1 MKFKNIYRPL
11 IIIVLSNLV
20 LASCIRTQRS
30 KSTLTGWNFNDPRFG
45 NFTAPVDYRGQ
56 KTPPGMILIEGG
68 TFTMG
73 HVQDD
78 VMFDWNTT
86 PVRQQVRTF
95 YMDETEVTN
104 KEYSFYL
111 EWISRVFPQADTMD
125 INKRIY
131 QAALPD
137 TLVWRNKL
145 GSTELLS
152 ETYLRHPAFADYP
165 VVGVSWLQ
173 AVEYCKWRT
182 DRVNERILMD
192 KGILKPLFEDDS
204 LRVDGENHFVT
215 DTYLKNPYLLFNGD
229 SSIYNKG
236 IPVRKSLTSKR
247 RGAFG
252 KRKVRRVRNS
262 RNIKND
268 NAVQTQDGADVVL
281 AADNTTQL
289 DVSTQDA
296 NTPKPPKKHKFTGR
310 HVTISDGLL
319 VPKFRLPTEAEWEY
333 AAKAEVEN
341 REYNT
346 IRGRKKYTWNGK
358 YTRDKSKRYKG
369 DMMANYKQGK
379 GDYSGLAGWSS
390 DGADITAQ
398 VKTYKPNAFGLYNMS
413 GNVAEWVADVYRP
426 IIDAQA
432 NDFNYFRGTSF
443 QKTYIDSMGK
453 VVVLDYNNLRID
465 TLPNGK
471 IVPRGLPGNIKYV
484 PITKDDAFMRTN
496 YRKANNANFDDGDL
510 ASNKYFYK
518 NEDDTELVPRMYN
531 SPKNKIEVNEQGYL
545 IKKYDTINNRRT
557 LINNTL
563 RVYKGGSWKDLAYWL
578 DPAQRRYLPEY
589 AATDYI
595 GFRCAMDRLGSSTL
609 SRDRQA
615 HFVRRK

>member
-1 MKFKNIYRPL
+1 MKFQNSYKAL
-11 IIIVLSNLV
+11 LIIVLSALT
-20 LASCIRTQRS
+20 LSGCIRTQRT

-56 KTPPGMILIEGG
+56 KTPPGMVLIEGG

-73 HVQDD
+73 RVQDD

-86 PVRQQVRTF
+86 PARQQIRSF
-95 YMDETEVTN
+95 YMDEAEVTN

-152 ETYLRHPAFADYP
+152 ETYLRHPAFANYP

-192 KGILKPLFEDDS
+192 KGVLKPLFADDS
-204 LRVDGENHFVT
+204 IRVDGENHFVT

-229 SSIYNKG
+229 SSVYNRG
-236 IPVRKSLTSKR
+236 LPVRKSLTNKKK
-247 RGAFG
+247 GIFG
-252 KRKVRRVRNS
+252 KRGVRRTRKS
-262 RNIKND
+262 RNITVVD
-268 NAVQTQDGADVVL
+268 SLLLDTTLVQIADVP
-281 AADNTTQL
+281 N
-289 DVSTQDA
+289 
-296 NTPKPPKKHKFTGR
+296 PEKKNKFTGR
-310 HVTISDGLL
+310 HVTLSDGLL
-319 VPKFRLPTEAEWEY
+319 MPKYRLPTEAEWEY
-333 AAKAEVEN
+333 AAKAEIEN

-346 IRGRKKYTWNGK
+346 IKGRKKYTWNGK
-358 YTRDKSKRYKG
+358 YTRDHSKRYKG
-369 DMMANYKQGK
+369 EMLANFRQGK

-390 DGADITAQ
+390 DGADITAEI
-398 VKTYKPNAFGLYNMS
+398 KTYKPNAFGLYNMS

-426 IIDAQA
+426 IIDNLAS
-432 NDFNYFRGTSF
+432 DFNYFRGTSF
-443 QKTYIDSMGK
+443 TKTYIDSLGR
-453 VVVLDYNNLRID
+453 VVVLDYNNLALD
-465 TLPNGK
+465 TLPNGR
-471 IVPRGLPGNIKYV
+471 IVPKGLPGNVKYV

-496 YRKANNANFDDGDL
+496 YRKANNVDLNDGDL

-518 NEDDTELVPRMYN
+518 DEDDADLIPRMYN
-531 SPKNKIEVNEQGYL
+531 SPKNKIAVDEQGRI
-545 IKKYDTINNRRT
+545 IKKYDSINNRRT

-563 RVYKGGSWKDLAYWL
+563 RVYKGGSWKDRAYWL

-589 AATDYI
+589 ESTDYI
-595 GFRCAMDRLGSSTL
+595 GFRCAMDRLGSAAL
-609 SRDRQA
+609 SRDRTP

>member
-1 MKFKNIYRPL
+1 MKFQNSYKAL
-11 IIIVLSNLV
+11 LIIVLSALTF
-20 LASCIRTQRS
+20 SGCIRTQRT

-56 KTPPGMILIEGG
+56 KTPPGMVLIEGG

-73 HVQDD
+73 RVQDD

-86 PVRQQVRTF
+86 PARQQIRSF
-95 YMDETEVTN
+95 YMDEAEVTN

-152 ETYLRHPAFADYP
+152 ETYLRHPAFANYP

-192 KGILKPLFEDDS
+192 KGVLKPLFADDS
-204 LRVDGENHFVT
+204 IRVDGENHFVT

-229 SSIYNKG
+229 SSVYNRG
-236 IPVRKSLTSKR
+236 LPVRKSLTNKKK
-247 RGAFG
+247 GIFG
-252 KRKVRRVRNS
+252 KRGVRRTRKS
-262 RNIKND
+262 RNITVVDSLLLDTTLVQISDVPNPEKKN
-268 NAVQTQDGADVVL
+268 
-281 AADNTTQL
+281 
-289 DVSTQDA
+289 
-296 NTPKPPKKHKFTGR
+296 KFTGR
-310 HVTISDGLL
+310 HVTLSDGLL
-319 VPKFRLPTEAEWEY
+319 MPKYRLPTEAEWEY
-333 AAKAEVEN
+333 AAKAEIEN

-358 YTRDKSKRYKG
+358 YTRDHSKRYKG
-369 DMMANYKQGK
+369 EMLANFRQGK

-390 DGADITAQ
+390 DGADITAEI
-398 VKTYKPNAFGLYNMS
+398 KTYKPNAFGLYNMS

-426 IIDAQA
+426 IIDNLAS
-432 NDFNYFRGTSF
+432 DFNYFRGTSF
-443 QKTYIDSMGK
+443 TKTYIDSLGR
-453 VVVLDYNNLRID
+453 VVVLDYNNLALD
-465 TLPNGK
+465 TLPNGR
-471 IVPRGLPGNIKYV
+471 IVPKGLPGNVKYV

-496 YRKANNANFDDGDL
+496 YRKANNVDLNDGDL

-518 NEDDTELVPRMYN
+518 DEDDADLIPRMYN
-531 SPKNKIEVNEQGYL
+531 SPKNKIAVDEQGRI
-545 IKKYDTINNRRT
+545 IKKYDSINNRRT

-563 RVYKGGSWKDLAYWL
+563 RVYKGGSWKDRAYWL

-589 AATDYI
+589 ESTDYI
-595 GFRCAMDRLGSSTL
+595 GFRCAMDRLGSAAL
-609 SRDRQA
+609 SRDRTP

>member
-1 MKFKNIYRPL
+1 MKFQNIFKSVT
-11 IIIVLSNLV
+11 IILLSVLFLS
-20 LASCIRTQRS
+20 SCLRTERS

-56 KTPPGMILIEGG
+56 KTPPGMVLIEGG

-78 VMFDWNTT
+78 VMFDWNST
-86 PVRQQVRTF
+86 PVRQQLRSF
-95 YMDETEVTN
+95 YIDEAEVTN

-111 EWISRVFPQADTMD
+111 EYLSRVFPQSDTMD

-137 TLVWRNKL
+137 TLVWREKL

-173 AVEYCKWRT
+173 AVQYCKWRT

-192 KGILKPLFEDDS
+192 KGILKPLFADDS
-204 LRVDGENHFVT
+204 ISVEGENHFVT
-215 DTYLKNPYLLFNGD
+215 ETYLRNPYLLFNGD

-236 IPVRKSLTSKR
+236 IPVRKSLSSKR
-247 RGAFG
+247 KSIFG
-252 KRKVRRVRNS
+252 KRSTRKS
-262 RNIKND
+262 RNRNTAIAD
-268 NAVQTQDGADVVL
+268 TLLQDTSLFVTEA
-281 AADNTTQL
+281 
-289 DVSTQDA
+289 
-296 NTPKPPKKHKFTGR
+296 KPLPKKPKFTGR

-319 VPKFRLPTEAEWEY
+319 VPKYRLPTEAEWEY

-346 IRGRKKYTWNGK
+346 IKGRKKYTWNGK
-358 YTRDKSKRYKG
+358 YTRDNSKRYKG
-369 DMMANYKQGK
+369 DMLANFKQGR

-390 DGADITAQ
+390 DGADITAAI
-398 VKTYKPNAFGLYNMS
+398 KTYKPNAFGLYNMA
-413 GNVAEWVADVYRP
+413 GNVAEWVADIYRP
-426 IIDAQA
+426 IIDSQA
-432 NDFNYFRGTSF
+432 NDFNYFRGTNF
-443 QKTYIDSMGK
+443 LKTYIDSLGK
-453 VVVLDYNNLRID
+453 VVILDYNNLRID
-465 TLPNGK
+465 TLGNGM
-471 IVPRGLPGNIKYV
+471 IVPKGLPGEIKYV
-484 PITKDDAFMRTN
+484 PITKDDSFMRYN
-496 YRKANNANFDDGDL
+496 YRKANNADLNDGDL

-518 NEDDTELVPRMYN
+518 DEDDAELVPRMYN
-531 SPKNKIEVNEQGYL
+531 SPQNKIGVDEQGRL
-545 IKKYDTINNRRT
+545 IKKYDTKSNRRT
-557 LINNTL
+557 LINNNL
-563 RVYKGGSWKDLAYWL
+563 RVYKGGSWRDRSYWL

-595 GFRCAMDRLGSSTL
+595 GFRCAMDRLGSSSL
-609 SRDRQA
+609 SRDKRA
-615 HFVRRK
+615 HFLKRK

>member
-1 MKFKNIYRPL
+1 MKSQNIYKTL
-11 IIIVLSNLV
+11 IIIILANLI

-73 HVQDD
+73 SVQDD

-86 PVRQQVRTF
+86 PVRQQIRSF
-95 YMDETEVTN
+95 YMDEVEVTN

-137 TLVWRNKL
+137 TLVWRNTL

-192 KGILKPLFEDDS
+192 KGVLKPLFADDS

-215 DTYLKNPYLLFNGD
+215 DTYLKDPYLLFNGD

-236 IPVRKSLTSKR
+236 IPVRKSLTTRKRGLFSKR
-247 RGAFG
+247 SS
-252 KRKVRRVRNS
+252 RKS
-262 RNIKND
+262 RKNR
-268 NAVQTQDGADVVL
+268 DVVIDSL
-281 AADNTTQL
+281 LLDTTQVIVE
-289 DVSTQDA
+289 D
-296 NTPKPPKKHKFTGR
+296 TPPVPEKSKKPQFTGR

-358 YTRDKSKRYKG
+358 YTRDNSKRYKG
-369 DMMANYKQGK
+369 DMLANYKQGQ

-426 IIDAQA
+426 IIDSQA

-443 QKTYIDSMGK
+443 QKTYIDSLGK
-453 VVVLDYNNLRID
+453 VVVLDYNNLQLD
-465 TLPNGK
+465 TLPNGDV
-471 IVPRGLPGNIKYV
+471 VPKGLPGNIKYV

-496 YRKANNANFDDGDL
+496 YRKSNNANLDDGDL

-518 NEDDTELVPRMYN
+518 NEDDEELIPRMYN
-531 SPKNKIEVNEQGYL
+531 SPKNIIEVNEQGDL
-545 IKKYDTINNRRT
+545 IKKYDSINNRRT
-557 LINNTL
+557 LINNNL
-563 RVYKGGSWKDLAYWL
+563 RVYKGGSWKDRAYWL

-589 AATDYI
+589 AAADFI
-595 GFRCAMDRLGSSTL
+595 GFRCAMDRLGSSSL
-609 SRDRQA
+609 SRDKQA

>member
-1 MKFKNIYRPL
+1 MKFKNIYKTL
-11 IIIVLSNLV
+11 VIIVLANLV

-45 NFTAPVDYRGQ
+45 NFSAPVDYRGQ

-86 PVRQQVRTF
+86 PVRQQIRTF

-145 GSTELLS
+145 GSTDLLS

-192 KGILKPLFEDDS
+192 KGILKPLFADDS

-236 IPVRKSLTSKR
+236 LPVRKSLTTKKRGFFSKR
-247 RGAFG
+247 STRKSR
-252 KRKVRRVRNS
+252 KRRSVEVDS
-262 RNIKND
+262 LLLD
-268 NAVQTQDGADVVL
+268 TTFVQVAD
-281 AADNTTQL
+281 TPPP
-289 DVSTQDA
+289 
-296 NTPKPPKKHKFTGR
+296 PKPKKPKFTGR

-358 YTRDKSKRYKG
+358 YTRDNSKRYKG
-369 DMMANYKQGK
+369 DMLANYKQGQ

-426 IIDAQA
+426 IIDSQA

-443 QKTYIDSMGK
+443 QKTYIDSLGK
-453 VVVLDYNNLRID
+453 VVVLDYNNLQID

-471 IVPRGLPGNIKYV
+471 IAPRGLPGNIKYV

-496 YRKANNANFDDGDL
+496 YRKANNADLNDGDL

-518 NEDDTELVPRMYN
+518 DEDDAELIPRMYN

-545 IKKYDTINNRRT
+545 IKKYDSINNRRT
-557 LINNTL
+557 LINNNL
-563 RVYKGGSWKDLAYWL
+563 RVYKGGSWKDRAYWL

-589 AATDYI
+589 AATDFI
-595 GFRCAMDRLGSSTL
+595 GFRCAMDRLGSATL

>member
-1 MKFKNIYRPL
+1 MRKLSTKNQSILHRMKFKNIFKPL
-11 IIIVLSNLV
+11 IIIVLSV
-20 LASCIRTQRS
+20 LTLSGCMKTTRS
-30 KSTLTGWNFNDPRFG
+30 KSTLTGWSFNDPRFG

-56 KTPPGMILIEGG
+56 KTPPGMVLIEGG

-78 VMFDWNTT
+78 VLFDWNTT
-86 PVRQQVRTF
+86 PVRQQLRSF

-137 TLVWRNKL
+137 TLVWRSKL

-152 ETYLRHPAFADYP
+152 ETYLRHPAFANYP

-192 KGILKPLFEDDS
+192 KGILKPLFADDS
-204 LRVDGENHFVT
+204 IKVEGENHFVT
-215 DTYLKNPYLLFNGD
+215 ETYLKNPYLLFNGD
-229 SSIYNKG
+229 SSIYNRG

-252 KRKVRRVRNS
+252 GRSARKTRVGRVR
-262 RNIKND
+262 
-268 NAVQTQDGADVVL
+268 TGADTL
-281 AADNTTQL
+281 LL
-289 DVSTQDA
+289 DATPVQVA
-296 NTPKPPKKHKFTGR
+296 NTPKQKKRKFTGR
-310 HVTISDGLL
+310 HVTLSDGLL

-346 IRGRKKYTWNGK
+346 IKGRKKYTWNGK
-358 YTRDKSKRYKG
+358 YTRDNSKRYKG
-369 DMMANYKQGK
+369 DMLANYKQSQ

-390 DGADITAQ
+390 DGADITAE
-398 VKTYKPNAFGLYNMS
+398 VKTYKPNAFGLYNMA

-426 IIDAQA
+426 IIDSQA
-432 NDFNYFRGTSF
+432 SDFNYFRGTSF
-443 QKTYIDSMGK
+443 LKTYIDSLGK
-453 VVVLDYNNLRID
+453 VVVIDYNNLEVD

-471 IVPRGLPGNIKYV
+471 IVPKGLPGDIKYV
-484 PITKDDAFMRTN
+484 PITRDDAFMRFN
-496 YRKANNANFDDGDL
+496 YQKANYADYDDGDL

-518 NEDDTELVPRMYN
+518 DEDDAELIPRMYN
-531 SPKNKIEVNEQGYL
+531 APKNRIEVDEQGRL
-545 IKKYDTINNRRT
+545 IKKYDKKNNRRT

-563 RVYKGGSWKDLAYWL
+563 RVYKGGSWKDRAYWL

-595 GFRCAMDRLGSSTL
+595 GFRCAMDRLGSSSL
-609 SRDRQA
+609 SRDKQA